1 MKGGLLKKQTQTQ
14 KILQYLEKFGSISSY
29 EAFVELGITQLA
41 ARLRNLEDDG
51 YVFNNNKNQMV
62 KTVTN
67 GKNVVSTLP
76 KVFKNT
82 FTFLLSI
89 DL

>member
-29 EAFVELGITQLA
+29 EAFVELGITHLA

-51 YVFNNNKNQMV
+51 YVFNRETIK
-62 KTVTN
+62 
-67 GKNVVSTLP
+67 GKNRLGEDVRYIKYSLKEV
-76 KVFKNT
+76 
-82 FTFLLSI
+82 
-89 DL
+89 